1 MWSWVN
7 RIDNRFS
14 TEKINYLIRIIGY
27 SLLRMYERRIPFATD
42 MDGDKILTSTVDSK
56 YSLEY
61 VFGFFCLLLLL
72 PAAILSFGEYR
83 DIIDYFEYG
92 GDVNDIISWI
102 LYTATIFS
110 ILFISGLKFTGNI
123 KSNNVRVGSGIFI
136 ILLSIVNLI
145 SRFSDFEEERK
156 NIGFD
161 GSWLE
166 FLYWSSTHETLELV
180 FLGIIIGF
188 FILKK

>member
-1 MWSWVN
+1 M
-7 RIDNRFS
+7 
-14 TEKINYLIRIIGY
+14 
-27 SLLRMYERRIPFATD
+27 LRMYERRIPFAAVMRD
-42 MDGDKILTSTVDSK
+42 DKMFASSNVSK
-56 YSLEY
+56 YSTEY
-61 VFGFFCLLLLL
+61 FFGVFCLLLLI

-92 GDVNDIISWI
+92 GDFNDVISWI
-102 LYTATIFS
+102 LYTTTIFS
-110 ILFISGLKFTGNI
+110 VLFISGLKFTGNI
-123 KSNNVRVGSGIFI
+123 KSNNVRVGSGFFI

-145 SRFSDFEEERK
+145 SRFSDFEEEKK

-161 GSWLE
+161 GSWLD
-166 FLYWSSTHETLELV
+166 FFYWPSSHETIELV

>member
-1 MWSWVN
+1 MIFFMFDDIEPSSSSLTFFQIN
-7 RIDNRFS
+7 R
-14 TEKINYLIRIIGY
+14 Y

-42 MDGDKILTSTVDSK
+42 MDDDKMLPSSNNSK

-61 VFGFFCLLLLL
+61 IFGFFCLILLL
-72 PAAILSFGEYR
+72 PAAILAYGEYR

-92 GDVNDIISWI
+92 GDVNDIISWM

-123 KSNNVRVGSGIFI
+123 KSNTVRVGSGIFI
-136 ILLSIVNLI
+136 ILLSTVNLI

-161 GSWLE
+161 GSWLD
-166 FLYWSSTHETLELV
+166 FLYWSRTHETLELV

-188 FILKK
+188 FVFKK

>member
-1 MWSWVN
+1 
-7 RIDNRFS
+7 
-14 TEKINYLIRIIGY
+14 
-27 SLLRMYERRIPFATD
+27 MYERRIPFATD
-42 MDGDKILTSTVDSK
+42 MDDDKMLPSSNDSK

-61 VFGFFCLLLLL
+61 IFGFLCLLLIL
-72 PAAILSFGEYR
+72 PAAILALGEYR

-92 GDVNDIISWI
+92 GDVNDIISWM

-123 KSNNVRVGSGIFI
+123 KSNTVRVGSGIFI
-136 ILLSIVNLI
+136 ILLSTVNLI
-145 SRFSDFEEERK
+145 FRFSDFEEERK

-161 GSWLE
+161 GSWLD
-166 FLYWSSTHETLELV
+166 FLYWSRTHETLELV

>member
-1 MWSWVN
+1 MFPSLTSPYITSV
-7 RIDNRFS
+7 
-14 TEKINYLIRIIGY
+14 IN
-27 SLLRMYERRIPFATD
+27 RMYERPIPFAAN
-42 MDGDKILTSTVDSK
+42 MDDDKMLPSSNYSK

-61 VFGFFCLLLLL
+61 IFGLFCLLLLF
-72 PAAILSFGEYR
+72 PAAILAFGEYR
-83 DIIDYFEYG
+83 EIIDYFEYG
-92 GDVNDIISWI
+92 GDINDIISWM

-123 KSNNVRVGSGIFI
+123 KSNTVRVGSGIFI
-136 ILLSIVNLI
+136 ILLSTVNLI

-161 GSWLE
+161 GSWLD
-166 FLYWSSTHETLELV
+166 FLYWSRTHETLELV

-188 FILKK
+188 FIFKK

>member
-1 MWSWVN
+1 
-7 RIDNRFS
+7 
-14 TEKINYLIRIIGY
+14 
-27 SLLRMYERRIPFATD
+27 MYERRIPFAMN
-42 MDGDKILTSTVDSK
+42 MDNDKLSTSSEDSK
-56 YSLEY
+56 YTLEY
-61 VFGFFCLLLLL
+61 IFGIFCLLLLL
-72 PAAILSFGEYR
+72 PTAILAFGEYR
-83 DIIDYFEYG
+83 NIIDYFEYG
-92 GDVNDIISWI
+92 GDTTDIISWT

-110 ILFISGLKFTGNI
+110 LLFISGLKFTGDI

-145 SRFSDFEEERK
+145 SRFSDFEEQRR

-188 FILKK
+188 FVLKR

>member
-1 MWSWVN
+1 
-7 RIDNRFS
+7 
-14 TEKINYLIRIIGY
+14 
-27 SLLRMYERRIPFATD
+27 MYERRIPFAMS
-42 MDGDKILTSTVDSK
+42 MDDDKLLTLSEDSK
-56 YSLEY
+56 YTLEY
-61 VFGFFCLLLLL
+61 IFGNICLLLLL
-72 PAAILSFGEYR
+72 PTAILAFGEYR

-92 GDVNDIISWI
+92 GDTTDIISWI

-123 KSNNVRVGSGIFI
+123 KSNTIRVGSGIFI

-145 SRFSDFEEERK
+145 SRFSDFEEERR

-166 FLYWSSTHETLELV
+166 FLYWSNTHERLELV

-188 FILKK
+188 FILKR

>member
-1 MWSWVN
+1 
-7 RIDNRFS
+7 
-14 TEKINYLIRIIGY
+14 
-27 SLLRMYERRIPFATD
+27 MYERRIPFAMN
-42 MDGDKILTSTVDSK
+42 MDDDKLLTSSEDSK
-56 YSLEY
+56 YTLEY
-61 VFGFFCLLLLL
+61 IFGIFCLLLLL
-72 PAAILSFGEYR
+72 PTAILAFGEYI

-92 GDVNDIISWI
+92 GDTTDIISWI

-110 ILFISGLKFTGNI
+110 ILLISGLKFTGNI
-123 KSNNVRVGSGIFI
+123 KSNTVRVGSGIFI
-136 ILLSIVNLI
+136 ILLSIINLI
-145 SRFSDFEEERK
+145 SRISDFDEEMK

-161 GSWLE
+161 ESWLE

>member
-1 MWSWVN
+1 
-7 RIDNRFS
+7 
-14 TEKINYLIRIIGY
+14 
-27 SLLRMYERRIPFATD
+27 MYERRIPFAMN
-42 MDGDKILTSTVDSK
+42 MDNNKLLTSSEDSK
-56 YSLEY
+56 YTLEY
-61 VFGFFCLLLLL
+61 IFGIFCLLLLL
-72 PAAILSFGEYR
+72 PTAILAFGEYR

-92 GDVNDIISWI
+92 GDTTDIISWT
-102 LYTATIFS
+102 LYTTTIFS
-110 ILFISGLKFTGNI
+110 ILFISGLKFTGYI
-123 KSNNVRVGSGIFI
+123 KSNTVRVGSGVFI

-145 SRFSDFEEERK
+145 SRFSDFEEERR

-166 FLYWSSTHETLELV
+166 FLYWSRTHETLELV

>member
-1 MWSWVN
+1 
-7 RIDNRFS
+7 
-14 TEKINYLIRIIGY
+14 
-27 SLLRMYERRIPFATD
+27 MYERQIPFATD
-42 MDGDKILTSTVDSK
+42 MDDDKMLTSSDDSR
-56 YSLEY
+56 YSLEH

-92 GDVNDIISWI
+92 GDFNDIISWI
-102 LYTATIFS
+102 LYTVTIFS

-123 KSNNVRVGSGIFI
+123 KSNNIRVGSGIFI
-136 ILLSIVNLI
+136 ILLSTVNLI

-166 FLYWSSTHETLELV
+166 FLYWSSNHETLELV

>member
-1 MWSWVN
+1 
-7 RIDNRFS
+7 
-14 TEKINYLIRIIGY
+14 
-27 SLLRMYERRIPFATD
+27 MYERRIPFAIN
-42 MDGDKILTSTVDSK
+42 MDDDKLLTSSEDSK
-56 YSLEY
+56 YTLEY
-61 VFGFFCLLLLL
+61 IFGFFCLLLLL
-72 PAAILSFGEYR
+72 PTAILAFGEYR
-83 DIIDYFEYG
+83 NIIDYFEYG
-92 GDVNDIISWI
+92 GDTTDIISWI

-123 KSNNVRVGSGIFI
+123 KSNTVRVGSGIFI

>member
-1 MWSWVN
+1 M
-7 RIDNRFS
+7 
-14 TEKINYLIRIIGY
+14 
-27 SLLRMYERRIPFATD
+27 
-42 MDGDKILTSTVDSK
+42 LTPSVDSK

-102 LYTATIFS
+102 LYTTTIFS

-145 SRFSDFEEERK
+145 SRFSDFVEERR
-156 NIGFD
+156 NIGYD

>member
-1 MWSWVN
+1 M
-7 RIDNRFS
+7 DDD
-14 TEKINYLIRIIGY
+14 
-27 SLLRMYERRIPFATD
+27 RM
-42 MDGDKILTSTVDSK
+42 LTSSDYSK

-61 VFGFFCLLLLL
+61 FFGLFCLLLLL
-72 PAAILSFGEYR
+72 PAVIISFGEFR

-92 GDVNDIISWI
+92 GDIKDIFSWI
-102 LYTATIFS
+102 LYTTTIFS
-110 ILFISGLKFTGNI
+110 ILIISGLKFTGNI
-123 KSNNVRVGSGIFI
+123 NSNNIRVSSGIFI
-136 ILLSIVNLI
+136 ILLSTVNLI
-145 SRFSDFEEERK
+145 SRFFDFEEERK

-180 FLGIIIGF
+180 FLGVIIGF

>member
-1 MWSWVN
+1 MN
-7 RIDNRFS
+7 MDDDN
-14 TEKINYLIRIIGY
+14 L
-27 SLLRMYERRIPFATD
+27 
-42 MDGDKILTSTVDSK
+42 LTSSENSK
-56 YSLEY
+56 YTLEY
-61 VFGFFCLLLLL
+61 FFGTCCFLLVL
-72 PAAILSFGEYR
+72 PTAILAFGEYR
-83 DIIDYFEYG
+83 NIIDYFEYG
-92 GDVNDIISWI
+92 GDFTDIISWI

-123 KSNNVRVGSGIFI
+123 RSSVVRVGSGIFI
-136 ILLSIVNLI
+136 ILLSMINLI
-145 SRFSDFEEERK
+145 SRFSDFDEERK

-161 GSWLE
+161 ESWLE

>member
-1 MWSWVN
+1 MDDDKMLPSS
-7 RIDNRFS
+7 DN
-14 TEKINYLIRIIGY
+14 
-27 SLLRMYERRIPFATD
+27 
-42 MDGDKILTSTVDSK
+42 SK

-61 VFGFFCLLLLL
+61 IFGFFCLLLLL
-72 PAAILSFGEYR
+72 PAAILAFGEYR

-92 GDVNDIISWI
+92 GDVSDIVSWM

-110 ILFISGLKFTGNI
+110 ILLISGLKFTGNI
-123 KSNNVRVGSGIFI
+123 KSNAVRVSSGIFI
-136 ILLSIVNLI
+136 ILLSAVNLI
-145 SRFSDFEEERK
+145 FRFSDFEEERK

-161 GSWLE
+161 GSWLD
-166 FLYWSSTHETLELV
+166 FLYWSRTHETLELV

>member
-1 MWSWVN
+1 
-7 RIDNRFS
+7 
-14 TEKINYLIRIIGY
+14 
-27 SLLRMYERRIPFATD
+27 MYERWIPSATD
-42 MDGDKILTSTVDSK
+42 MGDDKMLTSSDDSIHII
-56 YSLEY
+56 EF
-61 VFGFFCLLLLL
+61 VFGVFCLLLLL
-72 PAAILSFGEYR
+72 PTTILAFGEYR
-83 DIIDYFEYG
+83 DIIDFFEYG
-92 GDVNDIISWI
+92 GDTNDIISWI

-123 KSNNVRVGSGIFI
+123 KSNKVRFSSGIFI
-136 ILLSIVNLI
+136 ILLSLVNLI
-145 SRFSDFEEERK
+145 SRFADFEEERR

-180 FLGIIIGF
+180 FLGIVIGF